1 MTLQIIKA
9 RDMEVYCKA
18 VVYGPPGSGKT
29 TLACSGHSHAGLS
42 ETLVVNV
49 EGGMLSVTDT
59 ETRVTEQVRGKA
71 EVEKLFWALANRD
84 AKYAK
89 VRTLVVDSGTEL
101 QTVILEEVV
110 AAKVKGAKDKKRTI
124 DDIYLEDYGRCTSIL
139 KRTFRQFRDLR
150 MNVIVTALVRERGP
164 SPTAANP
171 NPRPT
176 EAYPDFTKRLAAH
189 LMGFF
194 DHVWAMSRDDD
205 GDHYLLTQKHGLY
218 LAKTRG
224 HKFAESLGLAVKNP
238 QLPAIYDALIR
249 TQGKHV

>member
-1 MTLQIIKA
+1 MLVRAK
-9 RDMEVYCKA
+9 VL
-18 VVYGPPGSGKT
+18 VYGPPGSGKT
-29 TLACSGHSHAGLS
+29 TFACSGHSHPGLS

-59 ETRVTEQVRGKA
+59 ETQVTEQIRGKA
-71 EVEKLFWALANRD
+71 EVEKLFWALANKD
-84 AKYAK
+84 TKYAK

-110 AAKVKGAKDKKRTI
+110 AKKVKSSKDKTRTI
-124 DDIYLEDYGRCTSIL
+124 DDIYLEDYGKCTSIL
-139 KRTFRQFRDLR
+139 KRVFRQFRDLE

-164 SPTAANP
+164 SPTANTP
-171 NPRPT
+171 QPRPT
-176 EAYPDFTKRLAAH
+176 EAFPDFTKRLAAH

-205 GDHYLLTQKHGLY
+205 GKHWLLTQKHGMH

-224 HKFAESLGLAVKNP
+224 HKFAAALGLAVESPN
-238 QLPAIYDALIR
+238 LPDIYDTLIR
-249 TQGKHV
+249 TQGKKA